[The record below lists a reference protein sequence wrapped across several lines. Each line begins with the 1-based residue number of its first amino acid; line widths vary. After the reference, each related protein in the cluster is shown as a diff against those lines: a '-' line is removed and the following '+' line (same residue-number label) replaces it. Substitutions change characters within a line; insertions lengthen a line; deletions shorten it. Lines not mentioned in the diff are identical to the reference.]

1 LKISL
6 KAEVMLGENFG
17 VKKIQTINRRMFII
31 GAAKF
36 IVFTGIIARL
46 FSLQITENKK
56 YLTLSDKNRLR
67 EWKLPP
73 IRGEFIDYFGNVIA
87 GNLKVYQLHVVP
99 EEVENFK
106 YLMVRLKQILSLSDS
121 DFKNIL
127 KKKNKQKP
135 WETLIISK
143 NLTWEQFTKVNY
155 FLHDLTGAKPVLSVS
170 RNYPFNDNYTHVLGY
185 VSEASEKDLLNND
198 IIKSKHVAGLKVGKT
213 GLEKTFENDL
223 IGTNGIQRYEVNAYG
238 KRISQLDHTD
248 GLNGKTIQL
257 TLDTEIQKLCSTLLK
272 NLAGSISVMDIY
284 TGEIIAMQSSPSFD
298 PNLFLFGINQDDW
311 QLIRNNPLKPLVNKT
326 LSGLYSPGSTFKPIV
341 ALSALENG
349 IIDKNFKVNCKGKIE
364 MYGQTY
370 HCWKKKGHGVVN
382 LKSAMKQSCD
392 TYFYEIARKLGVDR
406 LKKTSLKFGLGEK
419 VLNEIFNNE
428 KKGLIPDTKWK
439 KNNLGKGWVIGET
452 LITGIGQGYTQTTPL
467 QLCQMTAQ
475 LANGGFKIYPKLI
488 IDENSKTAEDIKLIM
503 SNNSKNLTKK
513 NNGLQDASKLLGFLV
528 NKEHECLFIDPKNI
542 KLVREAMFASTN
554 ELRGTSYSSRIE
566 DPKYQFAGKTGTSQ
580 VKRIT
585 KAARELDLKTSE
597 IPYNERDHALYI
609 AFGPYKNPRYALS
622 VVIEHGGSG
631 SSTAAPI
638 AKKLFKLIIDR
649 HELRE
654 HARIKKSIKT

>member
-1 LKISL
+1 
-6 KAEVMLGENFG
+6 MLGEDFG
-17 VKKIQTINRRMFII
+17 VKKVHTINRRMFII

-67 EWKLPP
+67 EWRLPP
-73 IRGEFIDYFGNVIA
+73 IRGEFLDYFENVIA
-87 GNLKVYQLHVVP
+87 GNLEVYQLHVIP
-99 EEVENFK
+99 EEVEDFK
-106 YLMVRLKQILSLSDS
+106 YLMVRLKEILNISNN
-121 DFKNIL
+121 DFKKII
-127 KKKNKQKP
+127 KQKNNQKP
-135 WETLIISK
+135 WETIIISK

-155 FLHDLTGAKPVLSVS
+155 FLHDLVGAKPVLSVS
-170 RNYPFNDNYTHVLGY
+170 RNYPFNENYTHVLGY
-185 VSEASEKDLLNND
+185 VSEASEKDILNNE
-198 IIKSKHVAGLKVGKT
+198 IIKNTHVPGLKVGKT
-213 GLEKTFENDL
+213 GLEKTFENEL

-238 KRISQLDHTD
+238 KRIRQVDHTD
-248 GLNGKTIQL
+248 GLNGKTIKL
-257 TLDTEIQKLCSTLLK
+257 TIDTEIQKFCSELLK
-272 NLAGSISVMDIY
+272 DVAGSISVMDIY
-284 TGEIIAMQSSPSFD
+284 TGEIVAMQSSPSFD

-311 QLIRNNPLKPLVNKT
+311 QLIRNHPLKPLVNKT
-326 LSGLYSPGSTFKPIV
+326 LSGLYSPGSTFKPMV
-341 ALSALENG
+341 ALSALENK
-349 IIDKNFKVNCKGKIE
+349 IIDENFKVNCTGKTE

-370 HCWKKKGHGVVN
+370 HCWKKKGHGVVD

-406 LKKTSLKFGLGEK
+406 LKETSIKFGLGKK
-419 VLNEIFNNE
+419 VLNETFGIE

-475 LANGGFKIYPKLI
+475 LANGGFKIYPKI
-488 IDENSKTAEDIKLIM
+488 IAEDNSKTAEEIKFIM
-503 SNNSKNLTKK
+503 NENRTQLNKTNNRLKDAK
-513 NNGLQDASKLLGFLV
+513 GLLDLL
-528 NKEHECLFIDPKNI
+528 NKKEHEPLFKSSKNI
-542 KLVREAMFASTN
+542 NLVREAMFASTN
-554 ELRGTSYSSRIE
+554 EVRGTSYRSRIE

-580 VKRIT
+580 VRRIT
-585 KAARELDLKTSE
+585 KLDRELDLKTFE

-622 VVIEHGGSG
+622 IVIEHGGSG

-654 HARIKKSIKT
+654 KKSKQNDLET

>member
-1 LKISL
+1 
-6 KAEVMLGENFG
+6 MLGENFG

-31 GAAKF
+31 GTAKF
-36 IVFTGIIARL
+36 IVFTGIIVRL
-46 FSLQITENKK
+46 FSLQIKENKK

-67 EWKLPP
+67 EWRLPP
-73 IRGEFIDYFGNVIA
+73 VRGEFLDYFGNVIA
-87 GNLKVYQLHVVP
+87 GNVKVYQLHVVP
-99 EEVENFK
+99 EEVENFR
-106 YLMVRLKQILSLSDS
+106 YLMLRLKEILSLDNNE
-121 DFKNIL
+121 FKKIL
-127 KKKNKQKP
+127 KQKNKQKS

-170 RNYPFNDNYTHVLGY
+170 RNYPFNENYTHVLGY
-185 VSEASEKDLLNND
+185 VSEASEKDILNNEM
-198 IIKSKHVAGLKVGKT
+198 IKKRHVPGLKVGKT
-213 GLEKTFENDL
+213 GLEKTLENEL

-248 GLNGKTIQL
+248 GVNGNTIKL
-257 TLDTEIQKLCSTLLK
+257 TIDTEVQKLCSELLK
-272 NLAGSISVMDIY
+272 NVAGSISVMDIY
-284 TGEIIAMQSSPSFD
+284 TGEVIAMQSSPSFD
-298 PNLFLFGINQDDW
+298 PNLFLFGINHDDW

-326 LSGLYSPGSTFKPIV
+326 LTGLYSPGSTFKPMV

-349 IIDKNFKVNCKGKIE
+349 IIDENFKVRCKGKIE

-382 LKSAMKQSCD
+382 LKNAMKQSCD
-392 TYFYEIARKLGVDR
+392 SYFYEISRKLGVDR
-406 LKKTSLKFGLGEK
+406 LKETSIKFGLGEK
-419 VLNEIFNNE
+419 VLNNNFSNE

-439 KNNLGKGWVIGET
+439 KDNLGKGWVIGET

-475 LANGGFKIYPKLI
+475 LANGGFKIYPKI
-488 IDENSKTAEDIKLIM
+488 IVEEDMKTAEQIRVIM
-503 SNNSKNLTKK
+503 NESRKNLNKE
-513 NNGLQDASKLLGFLV
+513 NDGLEDAKDLLGFL
-528 NKEHECLFIDPKNI
+528 NKTEHEPLFKDAKNI
-542 KLVREAMFASTN
+542 NLIRESMFASTN
-554 ELRGTSYSSRIE
+554 EVRGTSYSSRIE

-585 KAARELDLKTSE
+585 KEDRELDLKTSE
-597 IPYNERDHALYI
+597 IPYNDRDHALYI
-609 AFGPYKNPRYALS
+609 AFGPYNNPRYALS
-622 VVIEHGGSG
+622 VVVEHGGSG

-649 HELRE
+649 HVLRE
-654 HARIKKSIKT
+654 KTRKQKSIKI